1 MQLEKSCGGVVF
13 TRENGEVR
21 YVISR
26 HRAGHCGFPK
36 GHMEQGE
43 TEAQTALREIREE
56 VGLRCSL
63 IDGFRR
69 EIQYALPK
77 KSTMKQVAYFLAE
90 YEGQTLRPQPEEVA
104 QIALLPYAQA
114 LKQLTHQQSKNI
126 LMDAHAFLC
135 P

>member
-1 MQLEKSCGGVVF
+1 MPSKDEKMKFSCRWLSLFCSLLLTCSMLV
-13 TRENGEVR
+13 
-21 YVISR
+21 S
-26 HRAGHCGFPK
+26 
-36 GHMEQGE
+36 
-43 TEAQTALREIREE
+43 
-56 VGLRCSL
+56 CSL